1 MADTGHYENP
11 NFFGFTSICKCNTTF
26 HIDFWMRNSLPTLY
40 WPLVITWTLIW
51 YIFTARCYTECGIAM
66 TSWPSVRPFV
76 TFGYSDQIGL
86 NTSKIIS
93 PLTSL
98 WSSLCA
104 NTNIMDLLQSEHP
117 QILAGIGV
125 GYRKSDWNT
134 AYVQYTPPTL
144 TRRNCRVASCRR
156 RREWRHY
163 VVTCHQPQQHKKLK
177 TGSRLPTGV
186 FTAPTRR
193 NSTSL
198 LANLFRLVET
208 VAI

>member
-1 MADTGHYENP
+1 MISRHPATNYVIAISNMADTGHYENP

-125 GYRKSDWNT
+125 GYRKGDS
-134 AYVQYTPPTL
+134 
-144 TRRNCRVASCRR
+144 RRTKSAIS
-156 RREWRHY
+156 
-163 VVTCHQPQQHKKLK
+163 LK
-177 TGSRLPTGV
+177 RQLKSE
-186 FTAPTRR
+186 
-193 NSTSL
+193 SYC
-198 LANLFRLVET
+198 
-208 VAI
+208 